1 MTNGNQ
7 LIGQIAEQ
15 QLMLSKQIEQ
25 EIPSRNRI
33 AQEEP
38 GPGLIAQLLDGGC
51 QIRPLIQSIETI
63 GHN

>member
-38 GPGLIAQLLDGGC
+38 GPGLITQLLDGGC
-51 QIRPLIQSIETI
+51 
-63 GHN
+63 